1 MHKERKKCLFRYT
14 YDISLITS
22 NKREAHPKKR
32 RLHTCY
38 LYLFIYINT
47 RYLLKNF
54 LKKSN

>member
-1 MHKERKKCLFRYT
+1 MFILVSYN
-14 YDISLITS
+14 ILLITS
-22 NKREAHPKKR
+22 NKREAPQKKR

-38 LYLFIYINT
+38 LYLFIYIDT

>member
-1 MHKERKKCLFRYT
+1 MHKERKSVYLVSYN
-14 YDISLITS
+14 ILLITS
-22 NKREAHPKKR
+22 NKREAPQKKR

-38 LYLFIYINT
+38 LYLFIYIDT